1 MKSLSTLLL
10 GAALLCCAAPLLAA
24 EHVYYVGLDIRLAG
38 QDRGTF
44 RQRSLSSLASDTAAD
59 GSTRLRTRILWSE
72 QQAPGDRQ
80 TVLDLD
86 PEVGDERAMLA
97 LLDGGFEL
105 TVAADGT
112 STGMRAV
119 DQEAWRDTVTLQ
131 PQAARLINA
140 EQQLGGLQPLALPA
154 QLDIGQRI
162 TRRAQTRDFG
172 ELTSQMQVQS
182 LTPAE
187 VVVSVELAGTG
198 VQGHGRQV
206 LQRADG
212 MPIEARMHLTLAP
225 RDDLPATE
233 QQMYLARMDLDPL
246 QRLETES
253 IVETYPAMIQA
264 HLDAPPFSAL
274 SSNADDYPPAPP
286 EERVPGLLDMAALKQ
301 TEASLM
307 FAVNR
312 DYRDGRPLI
321 RIAGR
326 VGTGAST
333 RDDPAAPAIAAAT
346 PRAVHFFDA
355 KGKRLSN
362 LTAQPVLDP
371 WVLVGDFHADEKDIA
386 FPFRLPLNTRGSQV
400 DAIRRIRLDVD
411 VDTYLGTEVETLAPG
426 TPSRRNPNA
435 QVQWTSPTR
444 VTVEQPLP
452 WREGNGGY
460 WTTAVPLDAQGRE
473 MPAAMVDVQGALALA
488 DAHPGDPAQSPLHW
502 ERMRQPHR
510 LEIATA
516 APIAALR
523 LRHQRWQRQPR
534 QWTFRYLAPDDA
546 DAGKAEGGAD

>member
-1 MKSLSTLLL
+1 MKFLPTLLL
-10 GAALLCCAAPLLAA
+10 GAALLCGAAPLLAA
-24 EHVYYVGLDIRLAG
+24 EHVYYVGLDISLAG

-44 RQRSLSSLASDTAAD
+44 RQRSLNSLAVDTAAD
-59 GSTRLRTRILWSE
+59 GSAHLPTRILWTE
-72 QQAPGDRQ
+72 QRAPGETQ

-105 TVAADGT
+105 TLAADGT

-119 DQEAWRDTVTLQ
+119 DQAAWRDTVTLQ
-131 PQAARLINA
+131 PQAARLLNA
-140 EQQLGGLQPLALPA
+140 EQQLGGLQPLALPS
-154 QLDIGQRI
+154 QLAIGQRI
-162 TRRAQTRDFG
+162 TRRVQTRDFG

-187 VVVSVELAGTG
+187 VVVSVELTGTD
-198 VQGHGRQV
+198 VQGRGRQV

-212 MPIEARMHLTLAP
+212 MPIEARMQLTLAP

-233 QQMYLARMDLDPL
+233 QRMYLARMDLDPL
-246 QRLETES
+246 QRLESETLL
-253 IVETYPAMIQA
+253 ETYPAMIQA
-264 HLDAPPFSAL
+264 HLDAPPFSAM
-274 SSNADDYPPAPP
+274 SSNADDYPPSPP

-301 TEASLM
+301 TEGSLT

-312 DYRDGRPLI
+312 DHRDGRPLI

-326 VGTGAST
+326 VGTGASPNN
-333 RDDPAAPAIAAAT
+333 DPDALALTAAT

-355 KGKRLSN
+355 KGRRLAN
-362 LTAQPVLDP
+362 LSAQPVLDP

-411 VDTYLGTEVETLAPG
+411 VDTYLGTEVETLVPG
-426 TPSRRNPNA
+426 ALSRRNPNA

-444 VTVEQPLP
+444 VTVQQALP
-452 WREGNGGY
+452 WRARTEGY

-473 MPAAMVDVQGALALA
+473 MPAAMVDVHGTHALA

-502 ERMRQPHR
+502 ERIRQPER

-534 QWTFRYLAPDDA
+534 QWTFRYLAA
-546 DAGKAEGGAD
+546 DAVEADTEGGAD